1 MKEVV
6 ENLIRDLL
14 KESFSIEGIP
24 FKVEKPKRDDLGDL
38 ATNVA
43 FLLARE
49 LKKNPK
55 DIAQEIAQRLSE
67 DPRFSEVQPAGGFVN
82 FFFSKDFLVEEFR
95 KLLKS
100 GEEYFKDNLGRGK
113 KVQLEFV
120 SANPT
125 GPLHLGHGRGA
136 VVGDTLARLMEF
148 FGYDVTREYYI
159 NDAGRQV
166 YLLGVSIYV
175 QYLHL
180 LGQEKE
186 ELERIYEEEGYKGE
200 YIRELAQKLKDL
212 VGDLLLK
219 GEVKKAQELIR
230 NSEYGKEYTKRE
242 AKDEVELCTLFGLD
256 LMMEEIREDLESLG
270 IKFDVWF
277 SERALYEKGE
287 VERLLG
293 ELERKGYLYP
303 SEGALWLKT
312 SEFGDDK
319 DRVVRKSDGS
329 YTYFAS
335 DIAYHW
341 DKFKR
346 GFEKVINLWGAD
358 HHGYI
363 PRVKAALKML
373 GIPEDWLEIYL
384 VQIVKL
390 FRGGKEVKMSK
401 RAGNFVTLREL
412 IDEVGSDA
420 VRFVFLTKR
429 SDTPLDFDVDAVKEK
444 SSENPVFYVQYAHAR
459 ICGVFREAKERA
471 GVDPEK
477 EDLEG
482 YLNLLTKEEELKL
495 MKKCLMM
502 KDELKEVTLSR
513 DPHLITYNLTDLASV
528 FHRYYNHNRIINP
541 DRELMLARLALL
553 KGIRETLALSLK
565 LIGVSAPERM

>member
-14 KESFSIEGIP
+14 KESFSLEGIP
-24 FKVEKPKRDDLGDL
+24 FKVEKPKRDALGDL

-55 DIAQEIAQRLSE
+55 DIAQELAQRLSE
-67 DPRFSEVQPAGGFVN
+67 DPRFSQVQPAGGFVN
-82 FFFSKDFLVEEFR
+82 FFFSKDFLVEEFK

-100 GEEYFKDNLGRGK
+100 GEKYFKENLGRGK

-166 YLLGVSIYV
+166 YLLGVSIYI
-175 QYLHL
+175 QYLRL
-180 LGQEKE
+180 FGEKSE

-200 YIRELAQKLKDL
+200 YIKELAQKLKDL

-242 AKDEVELCTLFGLD
+242 AKNEVELCTLFGLD

-270 IKFDVWF
+270 IGFDVWF
-277 SERALYEKGE
+277 SERDLYEKGE

-293 ELERKGYLYP
+293 ELEEKGYLYP
-303 SEGALWLKT
+303 SEGALWLRT

-346 GFEKVINLWGAD
+346 GFDKVINLWGAD

-373 GIPEDWLEIYL
+373 GVPEDWLEIYL

-459 ICGVFREAKERA
+459 ICGVFREAKER
-471 GVDPEK
+471 GYVDPEK

-495 MKKCLMM
+495 MKMCLMM
-502 KDELKEVTLSR
+502 KDELREVTLSR

-553 KGIRETLALSLK
+553 KGIKETLALSLK

>member
-14 KESFSIEGIP
+14 KESFSLEGIP
-24 FKVEKPKRDDLGDL
+24 FKVEKPKRDALGDL

-55 DIAQEIAQRLSE
+55 DIAQELAQRLSE

-82 FFFSKDFLVEEFR
+82 FFFSKDFLVEEFK

-100 GEEYFKDNLGRGK
+100 GEKYFKENLGRGK

-166 YLLGVSIYV
+166 YLLGVSIYI
-175 QYLHL
+175 QYLRL
-180 LGQEKE
+180 FGEKSE

-200 YIRELAQKLKDL
+200 YIKELAQKLKDL

-242 AKDEVELCTLFGLD
+242 AKNEVELCTLFGLD

-270 IKFDVWF
+270 IEFDMWF
-277 SERALYEKGE
+277 SERDLYEKGE

-293 ELERKGYLYP
+293 ELEEKGYLYP
-303 SEGALWLKT
+303 SEGALWLRT

-346 GFEKVINLWGAD
+346 GFDKVINLWGAD

-373 GIPEDWLEIYL
+373 GVPEDWLEIYL

-459 ICGVFREAKERA
+459 ICGVFREAKER
-471 GVDPEK
+471 GYVDPEK

-495 MKKCLMM
+495 MKMCLMM
-502 KDELKEVTLSR
+502 KDELREVTLSR

-553 KGIRETLALSLK
+553 KGIKETLALSLK